1 MTIHELCLFQYT
13 LARKISLGN
22 WIVGLTSNNLS
33 CSSFEFDCF
42 LPHWTQ
48 SRQLFSE
55 DIYLENIDV
64 VIVVVVAVAK
74 GTVSGMLWHSGLNS
88 NFVYDLSKCS
98 VSKLV
103 HTPVT
108 KEEEEASIDYHIL
121 SLAKPQKFPHN
132 YSPGQPRI
140 LLLPLHSEFV

>member
-1 MTIHELCLFQYT
+1 MLFVYSGCFFQY
-13 LARKISLGN
+13 S
-22 WIVGLTSNNLS
+22 
-33 CSSFEFDCF
+33 
-42 LPHWTQ
+42 
-48 SRQLFSE
+48 
-55 DIYLENIDV
+55 YLENKDVVVV

-88 NFVYDLSKCS
+88 DFADDLPKCT

-108 KEEEEASIDYHIL
+108 KEEEASTDYHIL

-140 LLLPLHSEFV
+140 LLLPLHSDFL

>member
-1 MTIHELCLFQYT
+1 LI
-13 LARKISLGN
+13 
-22 WIVGLTSNNLS
+22 
-33 CSSFEFDCF
+33 
-42 LPHWTQ
+42 Q

-55 DIYLENIDV
+55 NVYLENKDV
-64 VIVVVVAVAK
+64 VVVVVIVVVAVAK

-88 NFVYDLSKCS
+88 DFVDDLSKCT
-98 VSKLV
+98 VSELV

-108 KEEEEASIDYHIL
+108 KEEEASIDYHIL

-140 LLLPLHSEFV
+140 LLLTLHSEFL

>member
-1 MTIHELCLFQYT
+1 LI
-13 LARKISLGN
+13 
-22 WIVGLTSNNLS
+22 
-33 CSSFEFDCF
+33 
-42 LPHWTQ
+42 Q

-55 DIYLENIDV
+55 NVYLENKVVAV
-64 VIVVVVAVAK
+64 VIVVVAVAK

-88 NFVYDLSKCS
+88 DLIDDLSKCT

-108 KEEEEASIDYHIL
+108 KEEEASIHYHIL
-121 SLAKPQKFPHN
+121 SLAKAQKFPHN

-140 LLLPLHSEFV
+140 LLLPLHSELL